1 MPSDRKT
8 SAGCV
13 MAAGVID
20 LCDSHDDNKQLSPVQ
35 NRLKTQS
42 GKVKTERVDDGSVA
56 RLPSIPILDDED
68 DDEIEVIEHVQ
79 PAFTSTAATR
89 TTGEDDDVKIV
100 GFIGHKHMR
109 CRCPDNPF
117 QTVHL
122 NLVRDRYVFAASRQ
136 GLLTALEQNKKACD
150 LCYCYVCYKPYNECQ
165 SWVPP
170 AAPPSTHNAH
180 CMAMDKWKKKR
191 QQLRNPT
198 LPASSSSCGISS
210 NLTESFADTFLRETD
225 EKESKNRAWKA
236 TDGESNLDKAEYSSD
251 FYDDDAVD
259 DSSDKGPALCDSDD
273 DNKQLSPVRDKVKTE
288 RVDDGSD
295 TLTNQGSHHY
305 HKGELKLALQCFRT
319 ALEIEERE
327 TSNSLTVATLCNNIG
342 IVLQAQCD
350 LERALKEYR
359 KALEIEE
366 REVPNSLTVATSYN
380 NIGTVLNDQS
390 ELEGALKEY
399 RKALEIEE
407 RDAPNSLAVA
417 TSYNNIGTVLQAQDD
432 LEGALK
438 EYRKALEIQERDA
451 PNSLAV
457 AASYNNIGTVLK
469 DQGDLEG
476 ALKEYRKALEI
487 QEREAPN
494 SWAVGRLY
502 NNIGFCFPRGDS

>member
-20 LCDSHDDNKQLSPVQ
+20 LCDSHDDNKQLSPVR
-35 NRLKTQS
+35 NRLKTRS

-79 PAFTSTAATR
+79 PAFTSTAATK
-89 TTGEDDDVKIV
+89 TTGEDDDVEVV
-100 GFIGHKHMR
+100 GFIGHKLPHMR
-109 CRCPDNPF
+109 CHCPDNHF

-122 NLVRDRYVFAASRQ
+122 NLIRDRYVSAASRQ

-150 LCYCYVCYKPYNECQ
+150 LCYCYVCDKPYNECQ

-170 AAPPSTHNAH
+170 VAPPSTHNAH
-180 CMAMDKWKKKR
+180 CMAMDKGIGCQNWKMKR

-198 LPASSSSCGISS
+198 SPASSSSCGISS

-259 DSSDKGPALCDSDD
+259 DSSDKEPALCDSDD
-273 DNKQLSPVRDKVKTE
+273 DNKQLSPVRGKVKTE

-295 TLTNQGSHHY
+295 ILTNQGSHHY
-305 HKGELKLALQCFRT
+305 HKGELKPALQCFRT
-319 ALEIEERE
+319 LY
-327 TSNSLTVATLCNNIG
+327 NNIG
-342 IVLQAQCD
+342 TVVNDQSD
-350 LERALKEYR
+350 LEGASKEYR
-359 KALEIEE
+359 KALEILE

-380 NIGTVLNDQS
+380 NIGTVL
-390 ELEGALKEY
+390 
-399 RKALEIEE
+399 
-407 RDAPNSLAVA
+407 
-417 TSYNNIGTVLQAQDD
+417 QA
-432 LEGALK
+432 
-438 EYRKALEIQERDA
+438 
-451 PNSLAV
+451 
-457 AASYNNIGTVLK
+457 
-469 DQGDLEG
+469 QGDLEG

-487 QEREAPN
+487 LERDAPN
-494 SWAVGRLY
+494 FFAVATSY
-502 NNIGFCFPRGDS
+502 NNIPQ